1 MPIYFP
7 IIKLKGG
14 INIEMRSLLKKKGI
28 LGLDTVKAVIIALLT
43 LSVIAIACFLALVS
57 LQNAN
62 IFTAGSNAAN
72 QTNNIINNVTSG
84 TTGFF
89 ANVPTFFTLL
99 GVVVL
104 ILIIAIVIVAVTRF
118 SPGAGRETL

>member
-1 MPIYFP
+1 M
-7 IIKLKGG
+7 KSLMNRKGV
-14 INIEMRSLLKKKGI
+14 

-43 LSVIAIACFLALVS
+43 LSVIAIASFLALTS

-62 IFTAGSNAAN
+62 IFVSGTTAAN
-72 QTNNIINNVTSG
+72 QTALIINNVTTG
-84 TTGFF
+84 TTNFF

-118 SPGAGRETL
+118 SPGGMRESL